1 MTFLKTKNPT
11 TNLFKDSAVGFK
23 KKKKSQK
30 ECAFKISILTAKYR
44 LKTSF

>member
-1 MTFLKTKNPT
+1 MTFLETKNPT
-11 TNLFKDSAVGFK
+11 TNLFKVCAVGL
-23 KKKKSQK
+23 KKKSQK

>member
-23 KKKKSQK
+23 KKKKITERMCLQNINLN
-30 ECAFKISILTAKYR
+30 CKI
-44 LKTSF
+44 

>member
-1 MTFLKTKNPT
+1 MTFLETKNPT
-11 TNLFKDSAVGFK
+11 TNLFKVSAMGLKK

-44 LKTSF
+44 